1 MSGEVVYIHITGEA
15 GGKPSAVDSVVAE
28 EGKGLVGDR
37 YHDSAGTYSDTPGSG
52 RHVTMIESEA
62 VEALEKEFGVKLA
75 PGESRR
81 NITTRGIRLNELVDR
96 QLRVGEVVLVGTR
109 LNDPCQYL
117 EDTVG
122 QRNVLNGLGDRGGLR
137 CEIVSGG
144 TIRVGDEITPL

>member
-75 PGESRR
+75 PGCP
-81 NITTRGIRLNELVDR
+81 GGDAA
-96 QLRVGEVVLVGTR
+96 
-109 LNDPCQYL
+109 
-117 EDTVG
+117 
-122 QRNVLNGLGDRGGLR
+122 QRS
-137 CEIVSGG
+137 VSVFG
-144 TIRVGDEITPL
+144 RHCRAAERPEWAR